1 MNKSFNYWLLIYNIE
16 KYLAKCL
23 DSLINQT
30 LEDIEIICVNDSST
44 NNSAEIL
51 NEYTPGKDCRKN
63 KNYQSG

>member
-1 MNKSFNYWLLIYNIE
+1 MNIE

-30 LEDIEIICVNDSST
+30 LEDIEIICVNDGST
-44 NNSAEIL
+44 DNSAEIL
-51 NEYTPGKDCRKN
+51 NEYAPERLQN